1 MRGLCGVSDEVNE
14 GDCNLFAGFILVAME
29 LEKTQS
35 EQEKKRSHCSL
46 TSTAMLAGTHI
57 V

>member
-1 MRGLCGVSDEVNE
+1 VSDEVKE

-29 LEKTQS
+29 LEKTQN